1 MARREIRM
9 NCRRVEVLLEAHL
22 DGELPQRY
30 RAAFEA
36 HLATCFGCQQEL
48 AHAQRVHEELRG
60 LPDRFCDEAVTRRVL
75 DRVRAEPA
83 AGLGE
88 RLRRWWGGRLVPGW
102 QPLAAALAVLA
113 VVLGITQFLTR
124 PPRERQWT
132 QQDVQRAEL
141 QVRWVLAQ
149 LGEVSHQA
157 GEVVKKDV
165 LEERVAVPTARAT
178 ERALQEALENPQ
190 AR

>member
-1 MARREIRM
+1 MS
-9 NCRRVEVLLEAHL
+9 CRRVEVLLESHL

-30 RAAFEA
+30 RAAFDA
-36 HLATCFGCQQEL
+36 HLATCWACQQEL
-48 AHAQRVHEELRG
+48 AHAQRVREELRA
-60 LPDRFCDEAVTRRVL
+60 LPDRFCDDAVTQRVL
-75 DRVRAEPA
+75 GRVGAEASARAS
-83 AGLGE
+83 AGLGS
-88 RLRRWWGGRLVPGW
+88 RLRQWWGGRITVGW

-141 QVRWVLAQ
+141 QVRWVLAH
-149 LGEVSHQA
+149 LGDVSRQA

-165 LEERVAVPTARAT
+165 LEDRVATPTARAT
-178 ERALQEALENPQ
+178 ERALQGALANPQ